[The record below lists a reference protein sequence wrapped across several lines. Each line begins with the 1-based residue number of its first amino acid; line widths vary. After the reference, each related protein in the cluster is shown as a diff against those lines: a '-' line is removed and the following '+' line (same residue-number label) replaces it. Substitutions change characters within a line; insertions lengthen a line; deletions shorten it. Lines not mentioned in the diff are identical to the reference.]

1 MTEKVKLIDVSK
13 CIGCR
18 GCQIACKQW
27 NQLPAGSTQNTGTY
41 QNPPD
46 LQANTW
52 TLVRF
57 QEVSDKAGKV
67 KWLFRADGCMHCTD
81 ATCIKLCPVGARV
94 HLDYGAVA
102 RIDEKCI
109 GCQSCVVACPF
120 GKPKYNEEANKAFKC
135 GLCSDRVQDNLSPA
149 CVKAC
154 PTGAMQFGNKE
165 EMLKLA
171 YKRVRELGGDASV
184 YGDKFFGGTH
194 VLYVLEEKVAL
205 YNSLPA
211 QPKVASSVIFWRDL
225 LQLGRLGEAG
235 SGLALLAASSLSKRR
250 SSLNKGSVNKSA

>member
-1 MTEKVKLIDVSK
+1 VEKIKLIDVSK

-27 NQLPAGSTQNTGTY
+27 NQLPAELTAPSGAY

-46 LQANTW
+46 LRPHTW
-52 TLVRF
+52 TLIRYREELGRDG
-57 QEVSDKAGKV
+57 QV
-67 KWLFRADGCMHCTD
+67 KWLSWKDGCLHCTE
-81 ATCIKLCPVGARV
+81 ATCVKLCPVGARV

-120 GKPKYNEEANKAFKC
+120 GKPKYSREANKAYTC
-135 GLCSDRVQDNLSPA
+135 NLCPERIQNNLPPA

-154 PTGAMQFGNKE
+154 PTGALKFGEKR

-171 YKRVRELGGDASV
+171 YKRVQELGGDASV
-184 YGDKFFGGTH
+184 YGDKFFQGTH
-194 VLYVLEEKVAL
+194 VVYILAEKVAL
-205 YNSLPA
+205 YSSLPA
-211 QPKVASSVIFWRDL
+211 EPQVASSVISWKDL
-225 LQLGRLGEAG
+225 LHLNWLGEAG
-235 SGLALLAASSLSKRR
+235 SGLALLALSSLFKRR
-250 SSLNKGSVNKSA
+250 SSLNKGS